1 MNTVIYLRQSVDRT
15 GDELAVQ
22 RQQTDARRLARQRGW
37 TVAAEYTDNDI
48 SAAGKRT
55 RPGFEAVLA
64 ALDSGAAQAVIAWD
78 MSRLTRNARDR
89 LRLLEVGRRR
99 EVVVSFVRGSDL
111 DLGTPAGRLTADIL
125 GSVAQ
130 HEIDQKA
137 DRQRAAAAQ
146 AAAQGRRIGGRR
158 PFGYAQDGL
167 AINDDEA
174 GAVRDGYTAL
184 LSGASL
190 GSIARDW
197 NGRGLPTPQAR
208 RDGTPSP
215 WTAQTV
221 RPVLLNPR
229 YAGLRAH
236 VTEKALEAA
245 GGNPR
250 AARLR
255 SVVGTAAWPALV
267 PEETWRAAVDLLTDD
282 DRMNP
287 PRGGRALLTGLAL
300 CGVCDATVH
309 AGAAP
314 ARGGRQERRTYRCS
328 ASYGHVGR
336 AALPVEAYIRD
347 VIVARLSR
355 SDARDLLVDH
365 NRPDVDALRTELSTL
380 RTRRKS
386 ILALVADGTFTENE
400 ARAQVTVLTR
410 RTAEV
415 EAALSDAGRVNVLGP
430 LVDAADP
437 AAAWDALDIE
447 RQRAVIDALMTVRL
461 LPPGRGTRTFR
472 PESVVITWR

>member
-1 MNTVIYLRQSVDRT
+1 MIYLRQSIDRT

-22 RQQTDARRLARQRGW
+22 RQRKDARRLARQRGW
-37 TVAAEYTDNDI
+37 SIEAEYTDNDI
-48 SAAGKRT
+48 SAAGKRA

-64 ALDSGAAQAVIAWD
+64 ALEGGQAQAVIAWD
-78 MSRLTRNARDR
+78 MTRLTRNARDR
-89 LRLLEVGRRR
+89 LRLLEIGRRR

-137 DRQRAAAAQ
+137 DRQRRAAAQ
-146 AAAQGRRIGGRR
+146 AAEQGRRIGGRR
-158 PFGYAQDGL
+158 PFGYAQDGVTINEAEAD
-167 AINDDEA
+167 AI
-174 GAVRDGYTAL
+174 RDAYAAL

-197 NGRGLPTPQAR
+197 NERGLCTPQAR
-208 RDGTPSP
+208 RDGSPSL

-250 AARLR
+250 KARLA
-255 SVVGTAAWPALV
+255 SVVGAAAWPALV
-267 PEETWRAAVDLLTDD
+267 PESTWRAAKDLLTDVG
-282 DRMNP
+282 RTNP

-300 CGVCDATVH
+300 CGVCDAPVH

-336 AALPVEAYIRD
+336 AALPVEVYIRD
-347 VIVARLSR
+347 LIIARLSR
-355 SDARDLLVDH
+355 DDAEDLLVDP
-365 NRPDVDALRTELSTL
+365 NRPDVDALRVELSTL

-386 ILALVADGTFTENE
+386 IVSLVADGTFTEDE
-400 ARAQVTVLTR
+400 ARAQITVLTR
-410 RTAEV
+410 RAAEV

-430 LVDAADP
+430 LVGAADP
-437 AAAWDALDIE
+437 AAAWDALDTE
-447 RQRAVIDALMTVRL
+447 RQRAVVDALMKVRL

-472 PESVVITWR
+472 PESVVIAWR